1 MSDSDIC
8 SDDEKYGGMG
18 SAMANSL
25 HRHSGHFARSR
36 DQAFPAPGTQ
46 VAALTVVRAA
56 EENKQIIMIHVK
68 DQTGE
73 ETMFKMYN
81 STKMSKVFRAYEK
94 NKVVE
99 KASLCFLFKGKI
111 ILEMDTPKML
121 KLNDNDQINC
131 VLATAVA
138 EGGMGRKTC
147 TTINHNNLCIA
158 GVCAWAM

>member
-1 MSDSDIC
+1 MSDSDIR
-8 SDDEKYGGMG
+8 SDDEKYGGIG

-25 HRHSGHFARSR
+25 HRHSHSAHSHQ
-36 DQAFPAPGTQ
+36 DSAFPAPETQ
-46 VAALTVVRAA
+46 VAALTVVGTA
-56 EENKQIIMIHVK
+56 EENKQILMIRVK

-121 KLNDNDQINC
+121 KLNDNDQIVC
-131 VLATAVA
+131 VLVAAVAGA
-138 EGGMGRKTC
+138 EGGMG
-147 TTINHNNLCIA
+147 
-158 GVCAWAM
+158 

>member
-1 MSDSDIC
+1 
-8 SDDEKYGGMG
+8 
-18 SAMANSL
+18 MANSL
-25 HRHSGHFARSR
+25 HACSQ
-36 DQAFPAPGTQ
+36 DQAFPALVTQ

-56 EENKQIIMIHVK
+56 EENKQIIMICVK
-68 DQTGE
+68 DHQTGE

-121 KLNDNDQINC
+121 KLNDNDQIDC
-131 VLATAVA
+131 IFVAAVAGA
-138 EGGMGRKTC
+138 EGGMG
-147 TTINHNNLCIA
+147 
-158 GVCAWAM
+158 

>member
-8 SDDEKYGGMG
+8 SDDEKYGGIG

-25 HRHSGHFARSR
+25 HRHSHSARSQDR
-36 DQAFPAPGTQ
+36 AFPAPGTQ
-46 VAALTVVRAA
+46 VAALTVVRAV
-56 EENKQIIMIHVK
+56 EENKQIMMIRVK

-94 NKVVE
+94 KKVVG

-111 ILEMDTPKML
+111 ILETDTPKML
-121 KLNDNDQINC
+121 KLNDNNQIDC
-131 VLATAVA
+131 ILAAGA
-138 EGGMGRKTC
+138 EGGMG
-147 TTINHNNLCIA
+147 
-158 GVCAWAM
+158 

>member
-8 SDDEKYGGMG
+8 SDDEKYGGIG

-25 HRHSGHFARSR
+25 HRHSARSR

-56 EENKQIIMIHVK
+56 EENKQIIMICVK

-81 STKMSKVFRAYEK
+81 STKMSKVVRAYEK

-121 KLNDNDQINC
+121 KLNDNDQQIDC
-131 VLATAVA
+131 ILVEAVAGA
-138 EGGMGRKTC
+138 EGGMG
-147 TTINHNNLCIA
+147 
-158 GVCAWAM
+158 

>member
-25 HRHSGHFARSR
+25 HLHSGHYARS
-36 DQAFPAPGTQ
+36 FPAPGTQ
-46 VAALTVVRAA
+46 VAALTVVCAAA
-56 EENKQIIMIHVK
+56 EENKQIIMIRVK

-73 ETMFKMYN
+73 ETIFKMYN
-81 STKMSKVFRAYEK
+81 STKMSKVFRGYEK

-121 KLNDNDQINC
+121 KLNDNDQIDC
-131 VLATAVA
+131 VLVAAVAGA
-138 EGGMGRKTC
+138 EGGRGG
-147 TTINHNNLCIA
+147 LFPP
-158 GVCAWAM
+158 

>member
-8 SDDEKYGGMG
+8 SDDEKYGGIG
-18 SAMANSL
+18 STMANSL
-25 HRHSGHFARSR
+25 HARSR

-56 EENKQIIMIHVK
+56 EENKQIIMIRVK

-73 ETMFKMYN
+73 ETIFKMYN
-81 STKMSKVFRAYEK
+81 STKMSKVFRAYEE

-99 KASLCFLFKGKI
+99 KASLCFLFKGQI

-121 KLNDNDQINC
+121 KLKDNDLIDC
-131 VLATAVA
+131 IFVAAVAGA
-138 EGGMGRKTC
+138 EGGMG
-147 TTINHNNLCIA
+147 
-158 GVCAWAM
+158 

>member
-8 SDDEKYGGMG
+8 SDDEKYGGM

-25 HRHSGHFARSR
+25 HCHSAHSR

-56 EENKQIIMIHVK
+56 EENKQIIMIRVK

-121 KLNDNDQINC
+121 KLNDNDQIDC
-131 VLATAVA
+131 IFVAAVAGA
-138 EGGMGRKTC
+138 EGGMG
-147 TTINHNNLCIA
+147 
-158 GVCAWAM
+158 

>member
-1 MSDSDIC
+1 MSDSDIR
-8 SDDEKYGGMG
+8 SDDEKYGGIG

-25 HRHSGHFARSR
+25 HRHSHSAHSHQDR
-36 DQAFPAPGTQ
+36 AFPAPETQ

-56 EENKQIIMIHVK
+56 EENKQIIMICVK

-81 STKMSKVFRAYEK
+81 STKMSKVFRGYEK

-121 KLNDNDQINC
+121 KLNDNDQIDC
-131 VLATAVA
+131 IFVEAVAGA
-138 EGGMGRKTC
+138 EGGMG
-147 TTINHNNLCIA
+147 
-158 GVCAWAM
+158 

>member
-8 SDDEKYGGMG
+8 SDDEKYGGIG

-25 HRHSGHFARSR
+25 HRHSARSQ

-56 EENKQIIMIHVK
+56 EENKQIIMIRVK

-81 STKMSKVFRAYEK
+81 STKMSKVFRAYKK

-121 KLNDNDQINC
+121 KLNDNDQIVC
-131 VLATAVA
+131 VLVAAVAGA
-138 EGGMGRKTC
+138 EGGMG
-147 TTINHNNLCIA
+147 
-158 GVCAWAM
+158 